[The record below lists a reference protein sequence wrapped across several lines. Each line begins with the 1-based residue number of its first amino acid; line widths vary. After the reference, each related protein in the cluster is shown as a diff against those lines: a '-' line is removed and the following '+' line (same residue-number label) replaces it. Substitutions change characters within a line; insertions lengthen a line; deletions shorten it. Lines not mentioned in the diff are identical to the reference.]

1 MSQVTTVY
9 TYKAKVG
16 ETISSANANALYS
29 NINTASTSI
38 NADNTRTEAIS
49 RRHLFDMSE
58 LPANNHVTFTYL
70 KEVGQHLASGNYNS
84 TTFVDITH
92 GVTAS
97 ITPPA
102 GSITLRPNEAVRLQ
116 FSVMVEAAVKGANGV
131 SNRALETNNYYFR
144 FFININGTLTAVSPE
159 YGYSLLA
166 DATPSLGG
174 GGANGWAPS
183 QSEAS
188 ASFSDIANQEL
199 IVQVRVAQSYIY
211 INKTANDQTI
221 TETKPRVRVQVPN
234 GTATA
239 NTITLKEFE
248 FVSMG
253 VR

>member
-9 TYKAKVG
+9 TFKAKVG
-16 ETISSANANALYS
+16 ETISSSNANNLYS
-29 NINTASTSI
+29 NINTASSAI

-49 RRHLFDMSE
+49 RRHLNDLSE
-58 LPANNHVTFTYL
+58 LPANVHVTFTYIQ
-70 KEVGQHLASGNYNS
+70 EVGQHLASASYNS
-84 TTFVDITH
+84 TTYVDITQ
-92 GVTAS
+92 GVTAT
-97 ITPPA
+97 ITPAP
-102 GSITLRPNEAVRLQ
+102 GSIVLRPNEAIRLQ
-116 FSVMVEAAVKGANGV
+116 FSVMVESAVKGTTGTA
-131 SNRALETNNYYFR
+131 RALETNNYFFR
-144 FFININGTLTAVSPE
+144 FFVNINGVLTAVSPE

-166 DATPSLGG
+166 DATPSAGG
-174 GGANGWAPS
+174 GGPNGWAPS
-183 QSEAS
+183 QSES
-188 ASFSDIANQEL
+188 GGSFSDIANNIL

-211 INKTANDQTI
+211 INKTANNQTI

>member
-16 ETISSANANALYS
+16 ETISSANANNLYA
-29 NINTASTSI
+29 NINTASLTI

-49 RRHLFDMSE
+49 RRHLNDLSE
-58 LPANNHVTFTYL
+58 LPNNVHVTFTYID
-70 KEVGQHLASGNYNS
+70 EVGQHLASANYNS

-92 GVTAS
+92 GVLCS
-97 ITPPA
+97 ITPPP

-116 FSVMVEAAVKGANGV
+116 FSVMVEAAVKGTNGTA
-131 SNRALETNNYYFR
+131 RALETNNYYFR

-166 DATPSLGG
+166 DATPSSGG
-174 GGANGWAPS
+174 GGPNGWAPS
-183 QSEAS
+183 QSEAG
-188 ASFSDIANQEL
+188 ASFSDIANNEL

-211 INKTANDQTI
+211 INKTGSDQTI

-234 GTATA
+234 GTATV

>member
-9 TYKAKVG
+9 TYKANVG
-16 ETISSANANALYS
+16 ETISSAKANNLYA
-29 NINTASTSI
+29 NINTASTTI

-49 RRHLFDMSE
+49 RRHLYDLSE
-58 LPANNHVTFTYL
+58 LPSNVHVTFTYL

-84 TTFVDITH
+84 TTYVDITH

-102 GSITLRPNEAVRLQ
+102 GSIVLRPNEAIRLQ
-116 FSVMVEAAVKGANGV
+116 FSVMVEAAVKGATGTA
-131 SNRALETNNYYFR
+131 RALETNNYYFR
-144 FFININGTLTAVSPE
+144 FFVNINGVLTAVSPE

-166 DATPSLGG
+166 DATPSAGG
-174 GGANGWAPS
+174 GGPNGWAPS